1 MNILSR
7 EWIEGFAF
15 IGIYSA
21 ATGHVAGEVASMVKS
36 PIAKAVVLGA
46 TMAANAYV
54 SYRIG
59 EFIEGY
65 SLSKKPTCI
74 IHIDD
79 FSF

>member
-59 EFIEGY
+59 EFIESY

-79 FSF
+79 FGF

>member
-7 EWIEGFAF
+7 EWIEGLAF
-15 IGIYSA
+15 VGIQSA
-21 ATGHVAGEVASMVKS
+21 ATGHIAGEIASKVKS
-36 PIAKAVVLGA
+36 PIAKVVVIGA

-79 FSF
+79 FGF